1 MRFPARPLTRI
12 RTLAVALVVLVA
24 ISLGACGDNGS
35 SATTTATAAQ
45 APTTT
50 SAQAA
55 DAPGLAEIP
64 SVVEHVSS
72 SVVSVITDQ
81 GEGSG
86 VIWSQDGTI
95 VTNDHVVQNA
105 SSVEVTFADG
115 KSAKASVEST
125 DAYDDLAVIK
135 ADRTGLP
142 AAKFVKTMPP
152 VGTPVVAIGNPL
164 GFENSVTQ
172 GIISGT
178 RRAIPGANSTSL
190 VDLVQTDAAISPGN
204 SGGALVDLNE
214 EVVGIT
220 VAYIPP
226 QARAVNLGFAI
237 PAPTVTSAVQQLLE
251 TGKVRH
257 AYLGVR
263 LAPVTPTLNQ
273 RFGLGVTSGAV
284 VVQVEQGGPAD
295 QAGLQPG
302 DVITSLGGDSVSGP
316 DDVIAAIHDKD
327 PGGKLD
333 MTISRNGQP
342 QTVTAT
348 LASRSG

>member
-1 MRFPARPLTRI
+1 MRIPARSHHRI
-12 RTLAVALVVLVA
+12 SSLAVAVVVLLA
-24 ISLGACGDNGS
+24 ISLGACGKSGS
-35 SATTTATAAQ
+35 STTTATSTPA
-45 APTTT
+45 TT
-50 SAQAA
+50 SITVLG

-64 SVVEHVSS
+64 SVVEHVAS

-86 VIWSQDGTI
+86 VIWSQDGII

-115 KSAKASVEST
+115 KSAKATVQAT
-125 DAYDDLAVIK
+125 DVYDDLAVVK
-135 ADRTGLP
+135 ADRTDLP
-142 AAKFVKTMPP
+142 AAQFAQTMPP

-178 RRAIPGANSTSL
+178 RRAIPGANSTAL

-204 SGGALVDLNE
+204 SGGALVSLDE
-214 EVVGIT
+214 KVVGIT

-237 PAPTVTSAVQQLLE
+237 PAPTVTSAVRQLLD

-284 VVQVEQGGPAD
+284 VVQVEQDGPAA
-295 QAGLQPG
+295 QAGVQPG
-302 DVITSLGGDSVSGP
+302 EVITSVGGNDVAGP

-327 PGGKLD
+327 PGDTLD
-333 MTISRNGQP
+333 MTISRNGQS
-342 QTVTAT
+342 QTLTAT
-348 LASRSG
+348 LAGRSG